1 VGMSFAR
8 RESAG
13 RSRAA
18 AAPDIRGAAVPFL
31 EHGLASLNYHE
42 EGAMS
47 PEKKTLLTTAFEAL
61 GPERVTRGLKA
72 TGHSWRDCFLA
83 VAIYGEP
90 DALARQLEKRWR
102 KEHFVGTL
110 LDLRVHVVNEVVRAW
125 DHDEGTFRTLAL
137 EWLELNRAAVVTQNA
152 MIT

>member
-1 VGMSFAR
+1 
-8 RESAG
+8 
-13 RSRAA
+13 
-18 AAPDIRGAAVPFL
+18 
-31 EHGLASLNYHE
+31 
-42 EGAMS
+42 MS

-137 EWLELNRAAVVTQNA
+137 EWLELNQVQSHHVTIYSKESFILDLVVR
-152 MIT
+152 ITRRSERSSP

>member
-1 VGMSFAR
+1 M
-8 RESAG
+8 
-13 RSRAA
+13 
-18 AAPDIRGAAVPFL
+18 
-31 EHGLASLNYHE
+31 NYHE